1 MTMKQVG
8 LPSLRLPISL
18 GPGTLRQVGLG
29 RWTAR
34 LIGLALLGGFLA
46 LRAWDPVPVQ
56 TVRLKVF
63 DLYQLIQ
70 PRSVSTYP
78 VVIVDIDEE
87 SLATHG
93 QWPWPRDLIADMT
106 RMIFKA
112 GAVALAFDVV
122 FAEPDRLSPAQ
133 LAKNIDGLDDAL
145 RRQLRSMPD
154 NDAIL
159 AETFGKTRVVA
170 GEAVYNAPVRNPHR
184 PMPKASIAT
193 LGGSPQSLL
202 PHFQSLVGNIPGL
215 EGAALGLGV
224 FTFQPAVDGVVR
236 RVPTMVV
243 AGDAIR
249 PSLSLELLRIATG
262 QTTYAIKSDAAGIR
276 SIVIAGVEIPTDRN
290 GRIWVHYGPHDPQ
303 RYVSAG
309 DLVSGEIN
317 HDRLAGKLVL
327 VGTSAVGL
335 QDIKSTPLRQ
345 TMPGVEIHAQIIEAI
360 LAGTHLLR
368 PHYALGAELVLTAAV
383 GLIVILLI
391 PVLGALWTLVVGG
404 VIGFVVM
411 AASWYF
417 YTEQLLLIDVSYALF
432 SSFAVYS
439 LLSYLNYVRE
449 EQQRQQVRGAFSQYL
464 SPLLVQELA
473 DHPERLKLGG
483 ETREMSILF
492 SDVRGFTSISE
503 QLKDNPQELTSLINS
518 LLTPLTEVVLNHRG
532 TIDKYMGDCI
542 MAFWNAP
549 FSDTKHVHNACL
561 AALEMLHVLENLNDT
576 IAEQSAAGPYNL
588 DSVQIGVGINS
599 GLCVVGN
606 MGSAQ
611 RFDYT
616 VLGDVVNMAS
626 RLEGQTKTY
635 GVDIIVGES
644 TAKVAADSFALL
656 ELDRVRVVGKETPER
671 IFALLGDGS
680 MLRSR
685 EFLKLRDVQETLL
698 RHYRS
703 QDWPAARAALATAS
717 TFGLSSKLMHLFAL
731 YEERIDQLE
740 ANPPGRGWDG
750 VTVAMVK

>member
-1 MTMKQVG
+1 MKMKQVG
-8 LPSLRLPISL
+8 LPSLRLPISFE
-18 GPGTLRQVGLG
+18 PGTLRQVGLG

-34 LIGLALLGGFLA
+34 LIGLALLGGFLV

-63 DLYQLIQ
+63 DLYQLLH
-70 PRSVSTYP
+70 PRSVSSYP
-78 VVIVDIDEE
+78 VVIIDIDEE

-93 QWPWPRDLIADMT
+93 QWPWPRNLVADMT
-106 RMIFKA
+106 RTIFQS
-112 GAVALAFDVV
+112 GAIALAFDVV

-133 LAKNIDGLDDAL
+133 LAENMADLDDAFRQEL
-145 RRQLRSMPD
+145 RKMPD

-159 AETFGKTRVVA
+159 AEMFGKTRVVA
-170 GEAVYNAPVRNPHR
+170 GEAVYSAPVGNPHK
-184 PMPKASIAT
+184 PLQKASIAT
-193 LGGSPQSLL
+193 LGGDPQSLL
-202 PHFQSLVGNIPGL
+202 PHFQSLVGNIPDL
-215 EGAALGLGV
+215 EASARGLGV

-243 AGDAIR
+243 VEEAIR
-249 PSLSLELLRIATG
+249 PSLSLELLRVATG

-290 GRIWVHYGPHDPQ
+290 GRIWVHYGPHDRQ

-309 DLVSGEIN
+309 DLISGKIN

-345 TMPGVEIHAQIIEAI
+345 TMPGVEIHAQIVEAI

-368 PHYALGAELVLTAAV
+368 PHYALGAELALTAAV

-417 YTEQLLLIDVSYALF
+417 YTEQLLLLDASYALF

-483 ETREMSILF
+483 ETRDMSILF

-503 QLKDNPQELTSLINS
+503 QLKDNPQDLTSLINS

-549 FSDTKHVHNACL
+549 FSDSKHVHNACL
-561 AALEMLHVLENLNDT
+561 AALEMLNVMESLNAA
-576 IAEQSAAGPYNL
+576 IAEQGAAGHYDL
-588 DSVQIGVGINS
+588 DSVQIGIGINS
-599 GLCVVGN
+599 GPCVVGN

-626 RLEGQTKTY
+626 RLEGQTKAY

-671 IFALLGDGS
+671 IYALMGDGGV
-680 MLRSR
+680 LRSR
-685 EFLKLRDVQETLL
+685 EFLELREVLETLL

-703 QDWPAARAALATAS
+703 QDWPAARATVATAS
-717 TFGLSSKLMHLFAL
+717 AFSRSSKSMRLFTL

-740 ANPPGRGWDG
+740 ANPPGPDWDG
-750 VTVAMVK
+750 VTVALVK